1 MKISSVTYKR
11 ELSVFQYISIFNT
24 SSQISN
30 KQFCICSISLQYTG
44 GALKTGREF
53 NSLAVNLHTAKKIK
67 DKIAFWNE
75 CTELDL
81 KVPKYKIMPIDVA
94 TEIRNLKFQGFFGQ
108 RRRYVL
114 KTLNT
119 TQNEDDINVGNDF
132 EQKPIPIEDSEFE
145 NYLRDLKISPDERYI
160 LSEYIEGT
168 EYLANLICR
177 DGEILIFQVH
187 SNLDIVNFAI

>member
-1 MKISSVTYKR
+1 M
-11 ELSVFQYISIFNT
+11 
-24 SSQISN
+24 
-30 KQFCICSISLQYTG
+30 
-44 GALKTGREF
+44 KTGREF

-187 SNLDIVNFAI
+187 SNLDMVNFAIL

>member
-1 MKISSVTYKR
+1 M
-11 ELSVFQYISIFNT
+11 
-24 SSQISN
+24 
-30 KQFCICSISLQYTG
+30 
-44 GALKTGREF
+44 KTGREF

-119 TQNEDDINVGNDF
+119 SQNEDDINVGNDF

-145 NYLRDLKISPDERYI
+145 NYLRDLKDFESRGST
-160 LSEYIEGT
+160 LQ
-168 EYLANLICR
+168 
-177 DGEILIFQVH
+177 FQT
-187 SNLDIVNFAI
+187 SNLPRILFFRHPQSFLSI

>member
-1 MKISSVTYKR
+1 MYYICYLIFTYLFK
-11 ELSVFQYISIFNT
+11 F
-24 SSQISN
+24 
-30 KQFCICSISLQYTG
+30 TG
-44 GALKTGREF
+44 GALKRGREF

-81 KVPKYKIMPIDVA
+81 KVPKYKIMPTDVV

-114 KTLNT
+114 KSLK
-119 TQNEDDINVGNDF
+119 TQNDVNVNDDD
-132 EQKPIPIEDSEFE
+132 EQKPVPIDDDSDFE
-145 NYLRDLKISPDERYI
+145 NYVRDLKIFQGERYI

-177 DGEILIFQVH
+177 DGEILIFQVPTCFILKIT
-187 SNLDIVNFAI
+187 SGNSIPINYYYF